1 MSQKIVVIGGGA
13 SGFLAAITA
22 AKAGASV
29 TILEQNSKLG
39 KKILSTGN
47 GKCNLTNLNQQKEY
61 YRCSEPEF
69 PYVALNQFTLE
80 DTISFFHEIGIYTK
94 NKNGY
99 LYPHSEQASSVVE
112 VLEMEARRLKVKLK
126 TNERVTHIECLKY
139 DLNANQLNVSSEA
152 GNMPDNLIN
161 GNSVQNDN
169 QRKTEV
175 ELEEIESAS
184 ERFLVHTESWHYPCD
199 SVIISCGSSASVI
212 EGSNGSGYELAKK
225 LGHTI
230 VKPLP
235 ALTGL
240 KGIGTHFSKWA
251 GVRVEAKI
259 SLMINGKPGISEK
272 GELQLT
278 DYGISGIP
286 VFQISRYASR
296 AIDEGKTVTAI
307 IDFLPDMTIEECQ
320 RFFQSRRNNRPN
332 KSLKEQFV
340 GVFPGKLIEVLV
352 GNAKEKNI
360 PMEEIV
366 SKIKNL
372 EIKIKG
378 TLDLDHA
385 QVCTGGVSCKEINP
399 ETMESKLVPGVYFCG
414 EVLDVDGTCGGYNL
428 QWAWSSG
435 YVAGKSAIS

>member
-1 MSQKIVVIGGGA
+1 MRIGLYKDSMSQKIVVIGGGA
-13 SGFLAAITA
+13 SGFMAAITA

-47 GKCNLTNLNQQKEY
+47 GKCNLTNLNQQKEC

-69 PYVALNQFTLE
+69 PYVALGQFTLE

-112 VLEMEARRLKVKLK
+112 VLEMEARRLKIKLK
-126 TNERVTHIECLKY
+126 TNERVTRIECLVHSENT
-139 DLNANQLNVSSEA
+139 DSTTESSHS
-152 GNMPDNLIN
+152 GNI
-161 GNSVQNDN
+161 
-169 QRKTEV
+169 
-175 ELEEIESAS
+175 S
-184 ERFLVHTESWHYPCD
+184 ERFLVHTKSWHYPCD
-199 SVIISCGSSASVI
+199 NIIISCGSSASVI
-212 EGSNGSGYELAKK
+212 EGSNGSGYELAKE

-230 VKPLP
+230 IKPLP

-240 KGIGTHFSKWA
+240 KGVETYFSKWA
-251 GVRVEAKI
+251 GVRVEAKM
-259 SLMINGKPGISEK
+259 SLSINGKDVISEK

-296 AIDEGKTVTAI
+296 AIDEGKNVNVVV
-307 IDFLPDMTIEECQ
+307 DFLPDMTMKECQ
-320 RFFQSRRNNRPN
+320 KFFETRQNNRPN

-340 GVFPGKLIEVLV
+340 GVFPAKLIEVFV
-352 GNAKEKNI
+352 GNTKGKTI
-360 PMEEIV
+360 KIEEIV
-366 SKIKNL
+366 QKIKNF
-372 EIKIKG
+372 EIKIKD
-378 TLDLDHA
+378 TLDLSHA
-385 QVCTGGVSCKEINP
+385 QVCTGGVSCKEINA
-399 ETMESKLVPGVYFCG
+399 ETMESKLVSGIYFCG

-435 YVAGKSAIS
+435 YVAGKSATK

>member
-13 SGFLAAITA
+13 SGFMAAITA

-47 GKCNLTNLNQQKEY
+47 GKCNLTNLNQKKEY

-69 PYVALNQFTLE
+69 PYTALNQFTLE

-112 VLEMEARRLKVKLK
+112 VLEMEARRLKIKLK
-126 TNERVTHIECLKY
+126 TNERVTHIEPLKAEK
-139 DLNANQLNVSSEA
+139 DT
-152 GNMPDNLIN
+152 G
-161 GNSVQNDN
+161 
-169 QRKTEV
+169 
-175 ELEEIESAS
+175 IEPLS

-225 LGHTI
+225 IGHTI

-240 KGIGTHFSKWA
+240 KGAGNQFSKWA

-259 SLMINGKPGISEK
+259 SLIINGTNTVSEK

-307 IDFLPDMTIEECQ
+307 IDFLPDMTREECQ
-320 RFFQSRRNNRPN
+320 NFFETRQNNRPN
-332 KSLKEQFV
+332 KSLKEQLV
-340 GVFPGKLIEVLV
+340 GVFPSKLIEVLV
-352 GNAKEKNI
+352 GNTKGNLIQIEDF
-360 PMEEIV
+360 V
-366 SKIKNL
+366 QKIKNF
-372 EIKIKG
+372 EITIKN

-385 QVCTGGVSCKEINP
+385 QVCTGGISCKEIDP
-399 ETMESKLVPGVYFCG
+399 ETMESKLIPGVYFSG

-435 YVAGKSAIS
+435 YAAGKSAV